1 MAESNNIKSNKIT
14 LKIFIPEDPSVQA
27 TLSPVDGEK
36 NKLDCLAPAKQRGT
50 SWRSPTRQSS
60 MSTSMTSASRR
71 KCTVRMR

>member
-36 NKLDCLAPAKQRGT
+36 KKLDCLTMPRAR
-50 SWRSPTRQSS
+50 
-60 MSTSMTSASRR
+60 
-71 KCTVRMR
+71 